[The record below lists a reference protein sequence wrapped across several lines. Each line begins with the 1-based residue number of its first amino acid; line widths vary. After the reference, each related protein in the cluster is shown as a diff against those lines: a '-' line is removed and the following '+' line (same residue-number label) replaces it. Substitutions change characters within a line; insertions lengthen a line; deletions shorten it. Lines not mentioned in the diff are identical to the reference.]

1 MVHNRYSSRVPS
13 GENLAVDDEVL
24 WLREAGVDVAVH
36 AVSNDDALAPGTW
49 ARVRDG
55 ATGVWS
61 LPARR
66 RFEDALDGYG
76 PDLVHVHNLFPLL
89 SGSVPAAARRRGLP
103 VVWTVHNHRV
113 RCVEGGN
120 FRDGRPCHDCR
131 AGWRLPGIVHQC
143 YAGSTAASAL
153 VTAASSAFRTSVRR
167 RGVVAVAISEHVRRW
182 LIDVAGLDP
191 AAVRVKPNGVAGPA
205 GPVPPPEESRT
216 FVFLGRLAAAKGVEL
231 LLEAWRRADLD
242 AELRIVGGG
251 DLAPRRGRGGRGRSA
266 HHLDRA
272 RRRRVRSAST
282 WPRPGRWWCPRCGT
296 SRSGGWRRRR
306 SPTGDPWSPPASA
319 GWARRSTRTTGWIT
333 GRDAD
338 ALAAALADAA
348 RDDEAVARRGTT
360 ARTRWHDRY
369 SPQVTTGGLLDVYRS
384 AGAG

>member
-13 GENLAVDDEVL
+13 GENLAVDDEVR

-36 AVSNDDALAPGTW
+36 AVSNDDALAPGPW

-61 LPARR
+61 VPARR

-205 GPVPPPEESRT
+205 GPVPAPEESRT

-251 DLAPRRGRGGRGRSA
+251 DLAPRVAAAAEADSRITWTGPVAPGAIGEHLAQARAAVVPSLWDEPFGRVAPEAFAYGRPVVTTGLGGLGETVDGA
-266 HHLDRA
+266 
-272 RRRRVRSAST
+272 
-282 WPRPGRWWCPRCGT
+282 
-296 SRSGGWRRRR
+296 
-306 SPTGDPWSPPASA
+306 
-319 GWARRSTRTTGWIT
+319 TGWIT
-333 GRDAD
+333 GRDPD
-338 ALAAALADAA
+338 ALAAALAEAA